1 MLLAFNSL
9 FLFTKT
15 DGITERK
22 RKRNLIYRICGIGMV
37 ASFVALVPLNIF
49 DVWAG
54 TWAIEAVA
62 LAFFGVSWLTKA
74 NCYPWLFCDTE

>member
-1 MLLAFNSL
+1 
-9 FLFTKT
+9 
-15 DGITERK
+15 
-22 RKRNLIYRICGIGMV
+22 MV
-37 ASFVALVPLNIF
+37 ASFVALIPLNIL

-74 NCYPWLFCDTE
+74 NCYPWLFCDTK